1 VRHFDYIGKGIP
13 YDRKKIVQLIREE
26 GAQAKQQGKSRQSNP
41 YDDMDQY
48 QWWVGYD
55 DEPSPSTYDPELTL
69 KERIERIENFLERQY
84 GDGILS

>member
-55 DEPSPSTYDPELTL
+55 DEPSPSTYDPEPTL
-69 KERIERIENFLERQY
+69 KERIERIEDFLERQY
-84 GDGILS
+84 GNGILS